1 MSKATILLVEDDEI
15 IRNLVQRNLSVR
27 GHTVSVAG
35 DANSALVQLRSTVFD
50 LIILDINLPDET
62 GWDLI
67 RAALREGRIQSLN
80 VEGEGQKLPVIVL
93 SAVRVSPHRLA
104 EFHPLAYLP
113 KPFPM
118 DALLRL
124 ASEAAGRR
132 VSEQQKHEMDGA
144 ASRQENLAAAPATT
158 PRLSTSEEEEYA

>member
-1 MSKATILLVEDDEI
+1 MSTAKILLVEDDAI
-15 IRNLVQRNLSVR
+15 IQNLVQRNLSVR
-27 GHTVSVAG
+27 GHTVHVVG
-35 DANSALVQLRSTVFD
+35 DASSALVQLRSMSFD

-67 RAALREGRIQSLN
+67 RAALREGCIQTVN
-80 VEGEGQKLPVIVL
+80 VEGEGQKLPIIVL

-124 ASEAAGRR
+124 AAD
-132 VSEQQKHEMDGA
+132 V
-144 ASRQENLAAAPATT
+144 ASRQRERHDSYVVKDADTNTLRP
-158 PRLSTSEEEEYA
+158 SEKELHA